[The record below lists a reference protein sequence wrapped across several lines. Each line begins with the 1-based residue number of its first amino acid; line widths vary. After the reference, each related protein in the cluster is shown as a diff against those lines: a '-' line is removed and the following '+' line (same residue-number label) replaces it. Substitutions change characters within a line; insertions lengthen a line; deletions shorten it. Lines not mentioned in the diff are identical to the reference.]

1 MLHPEK
7 TNSLYKINLKKTL
20 IKTIDLHR
28 IRHKE
33 AMEKVK
39 ETLNEEKSKGAFS
52 ITIITG
58 NSSVLQKR
66 IFNEI
71 LQDSSF
77 TYYIPSWNLGQ
88 IIVEYMEL

>member
-1 MLHPEK
+1 
-7 TNSLYKINLKKTL
+7 
-20 IKTIDLHR
+20 
-28 IRHKE
+28 
-33 AMEKVK
+33 MEKVRD
-39 ETLNEEKSKGAFS
+39 TIADEKNKGSFS
-52 ITIITG
+52 LIIITG

-66 IFNEI
+66 IFEEI

>member
-1 MLHPEK
+1 
-7 TNSLYKINLKKTL
+7 
-20 IKTIDLHR
+20 
-28 IRHKE
+28 
-33 AMEKVK
+33 MEKVK
-39 ETLNEEKSKGAFS
+39 EALNEEKSKGAFS

-71 LQDSSF
+71 LQNSSF

-88 IIVEYMEL
+88 IIVEYMVL